1 MRAPAPAP
9 DPAPVVLIHGFGFH
23 ASVWEP
29 LVARLGGD
37 YTARAVDLPGYGA
50 APEPAPDAP
59 PDWPEDA
66 HWVGWSLGGVLA
78 LDAVRRGRR
87 PRSLALLGA
96 APRMV
101 RSGDWPHAIEPA
113 AFAAFADAVARDPAA
128 ALTRFAV
135 LVARGDRRER
145 QVREQLRAHAA
156 APAAG
161 TLRRGLA
168 ALRQADLRDAWAAH
182 PVAQLSLWGE
192 HDALLPAAGAA
203 AARALRPADPAAV
216 VPGAGHA
223 PLLSDPA
230 FCAERLR
237 RFWAAA

>member
-9 DPAPVVLIHGFGFH
+9 DSAPVILIHGFGFH

-29 LVARLGGD
+29 LAARLGGD
-37 YTARAVDLPGYGA
+37 YTARAVDLPGYGGA
-50 APEPAPDAP
+50 AGPGADAA

-87 PRSLALLGA
+87 PRSLALIGA

-101 RSGDWPHAIEPA
+101 RNGDWPHAIEPA
-113 AFAAFADAVARDPAA
+113 AFAAFAGDVARAPAA
-128 ALTRFAV
+128 ALRRFAA

-156 APAAG
+156 APAAE

-168 ALRQADLRDAWAAH
+168 ALRRADLRDAWAAH

-192 HDALLPAAGAA
+192 RDALLPATGAA